1 VLDLLAW
8 YCDCY
13 SHSLGYDYEGL

>member
-13 SHSLGYDYEGL
+13 SYSLVYDYEGL